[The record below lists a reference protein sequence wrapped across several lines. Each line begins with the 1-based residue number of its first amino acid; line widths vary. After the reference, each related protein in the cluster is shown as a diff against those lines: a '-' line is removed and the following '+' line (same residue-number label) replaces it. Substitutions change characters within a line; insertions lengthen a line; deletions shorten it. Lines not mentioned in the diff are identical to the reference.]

1 MRFIDTLCP
10 PALLYLL
17 FVTIQVALDLS
28 MGMLLTAGIKTAMGV
43 VVVFVLDALCGIDLG
58 IVSWAIVAT
67 PFIVTSLA
75 TAVALGLDADRLV
88 TKKVKETFLLSPAS
102 VSATDDVVVTLAS
115 QEPVDYPFSTS
126 SPIQK

>member
-17 FVTIQVALDLS
+17 FVTIQVALDVS
-28 MGMLLTAGIKTAMGV
+28 MGMLLTAGVKVAMGLV
-43 VVVFVLDALCGIDLG
+43 GVLLLDALCGVDLG

-67 PFIVTSLA
+67 PFIITSLA
-75 TAVALGLDADRLV
+75 TAVALGLDVER
-88 TKKVKETFLLSPAS
+88 KVKEKFSLSPAAADS
-102 VSATDDVVVTLAS
+102 KDDVVVTLAEE
-115 QEPVDYPFSTS
+115 EPVDYPFSTS